1 MGDQFWAFVPI
12 AAILGFWFYLVS
24 RSQANAR
31 VRELQIRERIAL
43 IEKGLVPPPEVD
55 PRGFD
60 RALRRDEHW
69 PRRTSSHR
77 HRSAGVTL
85 IGVGLGLI
93 LMIAFAGEDPE
104 KAVGI
109 GGFIVMLGLAFL
121 VNSLFEQRRVESE
134 ASRTS
139 DEALPLSPSATNG
152 STPSSQS

>member
-1 MGDQFWAFVPI
+1 MDDELWAFVPI

-43 IEKGLVPPPEVD
+43 IEKGLMPPPEVD

-60 RALRRDEHW
+60 RAVRRYEHW
-69 PRRTSSHR
+69 PRRASSHR

-93 LMIAFAGEDPE
+93 LMIAFAGEDPQ

-109 GGFIVMLGLAFL
+109 GGFMVMLGMAFF

-134 ASRTS
+134 PPPTS
-139 DEALPLSPSATNG
+139 GEPAPISPSSTDG
-152 STPSSQS
+152 SRVD